1 MVQDMR
7 IISIVGLK
15 NTGKT
20 SLTSKVIKELTNRD
34 YKVASIKHSHHQM
47 EMDHKGTDTYK
58 QMESGSDFV
67 VGIGGRTYFNINER
81 LDLERILFLIKLI
94 ENPDFVVIEGFKS
107 YHYAK
112 VATCVEVEDE
122 YTIKT
127 VNSFEIT
134 DDEILELV
142 DLIEERAYDILDTLF
157 VDDCGYNDASI
168 IGQAFAQG
176 KLDYDPDAQAEVN
189 LAIDGINIGLN
200 KFVSDY
206 LKQVI
211 LGILNPLKTDEYG
224 VKDYDNIDITI
235 KNKKD

>member
-1 MVQDMR
+1 MR
-7 IISIVGLK
+7 IILIVGLK

-20 SLTSKVIKELTNRD
+20 SLTGKIIKELTRRNF
-34 YKVASIKHSHHQM
+34 KVASIKHSHHQM
-47 EMDHKGTDTYK
+47 EMDHEGTDTYK
-58 QMESGSDFV
+58 QMEAGSDFV

-94 ENPDFVVIEGFKS
+94 EDPDFVVIEGFKS
-107 YHYAK
+107 YPYAK
-112 VATCVEVEDE
+112 IATCKEVEDE

-134 DDEILELV
+134 DEEVLDLV
-142 DLIEERAYDILDTLF
+142 DLIEERSYDILETLF

-176 KLDYDPDAQAEVN
+176 KLNYNPDTQAEVN

-200 KFVSDY
+200 KFVSNY
-206 LKQVI
+206 IKQVV

-224 VKDYDNIDITI
+224 VKDYENIDITI